1 LFANEPQ
8 AAAFQMSKIILDNF
22 VKHERETLQP
32 DNIARALKLQNPEMR
47 GSNGNIEF
55 RITLEIQNEF
65 ERQFNFIIES
75 IRNPKYKLFY
85 AALWKYAGDLGNR
98 NLYGAKV
105 NDIIRIIT
113 QNNKVSHRERKEFT
127 EFISAWSKVD
137 FKIITKQTKTPQG
150 KNTKVTDEF
159 KIIHLFELAAG
170 EETYLIDQ
178 QNRIIGGK
186 VLNRIYGALP
196 ADPFNIGAYLPNTIF
211 YLNGNNAKQI
221 NLINEIYRRANQKA
235 ITRKNEDGVYIPPDF
250 SKTPISYPRL
260 KWIELADLVKT
271 NETNKWRANE
281 LLTNT
286 FKMLKEL
293 NLIADY
299 PDPLPIKDDEIIN
312 IRLPNLIEA

>member
-1 LFANEPQ
+1 
-8 AAAFQMSKIILDNF
+8 MSVQK
-22 VKHERETLQP
+22 
-32 DNIARALKLQNPEMR
+32 
-47 GSNGNIEF
+47 S
-55 RITLEIQNEF
+55 
-65 ERQFNFIIES
+65 
-75 IRNPKYKLFY
+75 
-85 AALWKYAGDLGNR
+85 
-98 NLYGAKV
+98 
-105 NDIIRIIT
+105 
-113 QNNKVSHRERKEFT
+113 
-127 EFISAWSKVD
+127 
-137 FKIITKQTKTPQG
+137 
-150 KNTKVTDEF
+150 
-159 KIIHLFELAAG
+159 
-170 EETYLIDQ
+170 
-178 QNRIIGGK
+178 K